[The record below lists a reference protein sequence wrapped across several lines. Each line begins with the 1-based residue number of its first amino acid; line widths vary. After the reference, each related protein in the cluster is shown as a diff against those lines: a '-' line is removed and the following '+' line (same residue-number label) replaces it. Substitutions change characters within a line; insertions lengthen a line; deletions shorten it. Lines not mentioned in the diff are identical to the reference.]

1 MLENLGTLGL
11 FLAVAIIFP
20 LLLIGLPL
28 ILRYSG
34 VIPQNPS
41 EAKQDIYEC
50 GMKPFRE
57 AWTQFN
63 FHYYT
68 FAILF
73 VVLDVM
79 SVFIFPWAARF
90 AGIDKGEVQVWD
102 RGDQAGALIAVTVF
116 VVILLIG
123 FLYAWKKKALEWK

>member
-1 MLENLGTLGL
+1 MLEDFGTLGL
-11 FLAVAIIFP
+11 FIALAIAFP

-34 VIPQNPS
+34 VIPQNRTS
-41 EAKQDIYEC
+41 VKQETYEC
-50 GMKPFRE
+50 GMTPFRS

-68 FAILF
+68 FAIMF

-79 SVFIFPWAARF
+79 SVFIFPWASNFLGLTRSAQVYGLV
-90 AGIDKGEVQVWD
+90 GIV
-102 RGDQAGALIAVTVF
+102 VF
-116 VVILLIG
+116 VAILLIG
-123 FLYAWKKKALEWK
+123 FAYAWKKKALEWK

>member
-1 MLENLGTLGL
+1 MLENFGTLGL
-11 FLAVAIIFP
+11 FIVLAIAFP

-34 VIPQNPS
+34 VIPQNRTR
-41 EAKQDIYEC
+41 AKQETYEC
-50 GMKPFRE
+50 GMTPFRN

-79 SVFIFPWAARF
+79 SVFIFPWASHYLGLSRSAQVYGLV
-90 AGIDKGEVQVWD
+90 GI
-102 RGDQAGALIAVTVF
+102 IVF
-116 VVILLIG
+116 VAILLIG

>member
-1 MLENLGTLGL
+1 MLDDFGILGL
-11 FLAVAIIFP
+11 FIAIAIIFP

-34 VIPQNPS
+34 VIPRNPTAS
-41 EAKQDIYEC
+41 KQDIYEC
-50 GMKPFRE
+50 GMEPFRE
-57 AWTQFN
+57 AWTQYN

-73 VVLDVM
+73 VVMDVM

-90 AGIDKGEVQVWD
+90 IGIEEQGDQVW
-102 RGDQAGALIAVTVF
+102 ALVALVAF
-116 VVILLIG
+116 VMILMVGL
-123 FLYAWKKKALEWK
+123 LYAWKKKALEWK

>member
-1 MLENLGTLGL
+1 MLDNLGTLGL
-11 FLAVAIIFP
+11 FVALALIFP
-20 LLLIGLPL
+20 LVLIGLPL

-41 EAKQDIYEC
+41 KVKQDIYEC
-50 GMKPFRE
+50 GMSPFKG

-79 SVFIFPWAARF
+79 SVFLFPWAADF
-90 AGIDKGEVQVWD
+90 IDLNRPD
-102 RGDQAGALIAVTVF
+102 RDAQTHGLIAVIVF
-116 VVILLIG
+116 VLILLIG

>member
-1 MLENLGTLGL
+1 MLENFGTLGL
-11 FLAVAIIFP
+11 FVAVAIIFP

-34 VIPQNPS
+34 VIPKNPS
-41 EAKQDIYEC
+41 RAKQDTYEC

-73 VVLDVM
+73 VVMDVM
-79 SVFIFPWAARF
+79 SVIIFPWAANF
-90 AGIDKGEVQVWD
+90 ASLHDKAGSA
-102 RGDQAGALIAVTVF
+102 RGDMVWALISIGVF
-116 VVILLIG
+116 VLILLVG
-123 FLYAWKKKALEWK
+123 LVYAWKKKALEWK

>member
-11 FLAVAIIFP
+11 FIALTLVFP
-20 LLLIGLPL
+20 FLLIGLPL
-28 ILRYSG
+28 VLRLSG
-34 VIPQNPS
+34 VIPQNTVQS
-41 EAKQDIYEC
+41 KHDTYEC
-50 GMKPFRE
+50 GMRPFKG

-79 SVFIFPWAARF
+79 SIFLFPWASNFVGLTSRS
-90 AGIDKGEVQVWD
+90 VQIYGLV
-102 RGDQAGALIAVTVF
+102 GVF
-116 VVILLIG
+116 VFVLILLIG

>member
-11 FLAVAIIFP
+11 FIALALVFP
-20 LLLIGLPL
+20 FLLIGLPL
-28 ILRYSG
+28 ILRLSG
-34 VIPQNPS
+34 VIPQRPV
-41 EAKQDIYEC
+41 AGKHDTYEC
-50 GMKPFRE
+50 GMRPFKG

-79 SVFIFPWAARF
+79 SVFLFPWAADF
-90 AGIDKGEVQVWD
+90 LDLE
-102 RGDQAGALIAVTVF
+102 RGNDNAQMHSLIAVVVF
-116 VVILLIG
+116 VAILLIG

>member
-1 MLENLGTLGL
+1 LLDNLGTLGL
-11 FLAVAIIFP
+11 FVALALVFP
-20 LLLIGLPL
+20 LLLLGLPL

-34 VIPQNPS
+34 VIPKKPS
-41 EAKQDIYEC
+41 DVKQDIYEC
-50 GMKPFRE
+50 GMKPLGS

-68 FAILF
+68 FAVLF

-79 SVFIFPWAARF
+79 SVFLFPWASRF
-90 AGIDKGEVQVWD
+90 LGLDRSDQVY
-102 RGDQAGALIAVTVF
+102 GLVGVLVF
-116 VVILLIG
+116 ILILLIG

>member
-1 MLENLGTLGL
+1 MLEDFGTLGL
-11 FLAVAIIFP
+11 FIALAIAFP

-34 VIPQNPS
+34 VIPQNRTS
-41 EAKQDIYEC
+41 TKQETYEC
-50 GMKPFRE
+50 GMTPFRS

-68 FAILF
+68 FAIMF

-79 SVFIFPWAARF
+79 SVFIFPWASNFLGLTRSAQVYGLV
-90 AGIDKGEVQVWD
+90 GIV
-102 RGDQAGALIAVTVF
+102 VF
-116 VVILLIG
+116 VGILLIG
-123 FLYAWKKKALEWK
+123 FVYAWKKKALEWK